1 MCNYTIRNQNFFQ
14 ETATTR
20 TNITYV
26 NFFPCRAEFKQ
37 DTTNMGYPV
46 LKREVNGDASEAAL
60 LKCTELSLGDTLAF
74 RGKNKKIAEIPFNS
88 TNKYQVSIHEQ
99 AGKNN
104 YLLVMKGAPERI
116 LERYVYF

>member
-1 MCNYTIRNQNFFQ
+1 MPTIGSNINYINFLP
-14 ETATTR
+14 
-20 TNITYV
+20 I
-26 NFFPCRAEFKQ
+26 FPYRAEFKQ
-37 DTTNMGYPV
+37 DATNMGYPV

-99 AGKNN
+99 AGKSN

>member
-1 MCNYTIRNQNFFQ
+1 MAN
-14 ETATTR
+14 
-20 TNITYV
+20 
-26 NFFPCRAEFKQ
+26 
-37 DTTNMGYPV
+37 PV

-99 AGKNN
+99 AGKAN

-116 LERYVYF
+116 LERYVVRFCPNLISY